1 MKRLLSLFTI
11 TLSLLLTLPS
21 RAAAASFPD
30 LADHW
35 AAAEVVQAVQA
46 GFVNGYPDGTFRP
59 DETISRAEFVKMLT
73 AGTGLSPNTETA
85 RAVVQAAAPYL
96 PGGTAMGLSDLTGHW
111 LYQQGWLEPAVAFG
125 LVVPGD
131 YEHGIFH
138 PDKPIT
144 RQEIAVMTV
153 RARGLVRTAVETPAG
168 DLGFSDQAQLPAWV
182 RGYVAQAVKAGILR
196 GYPDGTFGGS
206 QPASR
211 AEAVVM
217 IQRTIADMDQGADP
231 SIQVLV
237 KVAPDREPVPV
248 PLATPARFIDGR
260 VYVPARSVF
269 RTLAQLEA
277 EQKAP
282 GSSSQVPLA
291 VYSWNPNL
299 QEFRRHLTFAAG
311 STSASL
317 PLTVGALERQLAA
330 PARMAYGELL
340 LPLRLTTPDDSPFY
354 EVGRVYWEPET
365 RRVVIYAAQSYGG

>member
-1 MKRLLSLFTI
+1 MKRLLPLLTL
-11 TLSLLLTLPS
+11 TLSLLLALPS
-21 RAAAASFPD
+21 AADAAPFSD
-30 LADHW
+30 LAGHW
-35 AAAEVVQAVQA
+35 AAPEVAQAVQG

-73 AGTGLSPNTETA
+73 AAIGLSPNTETA
-85 RAVVQAAAPYL
+85 RAVIQAAASYL
-96 PGGTAMGLSDLTGHW
+96 PEGPTRGLVDLSGHW
-111 LYQQGWLEPAVAFG
+111 LYQQGWLDPAVAFG

-138 PDKPIT
+138 PDNPIT

-153 RARGLVRTAVETPAG
+153 RARGLVRAAVETPAG

-182 RGYVAQAVKAGILR
+182 RSYVAQAVKAGILR

-206 QPASR
+206 QPATR

-217 IQRTIADMDQGADP
+217 IQRTTADMAQGADP

-237 KVAPDREPVPV
+237 KVAPDQEPVPV

-269 RTLAQLEA
+269 RTLAQLQA
-277 EQKAP
+277 EQQAP
-282 GSSSQVPLA
+282 GSGSQVPL
-291 VYSWNPNL
+291 VVHSWNPTL
-299 QEFRRHLTFAAG
+299 QEFRQHLLFAAG
-311 STSASL
+311 SSSATL
-317 PLTVGALERQLAA
+317 PLQVGALERQLTA

-365 RRVVIYAAQSYGG
+365 RRVVIFAAKPYGG

>member
-1 MKRLLSLFTI
+1 MKRLLSLLTL
-11 TLSLLLTLPS
+11 TLSLVLTLPTS
-21 RAAAASFPD
+21 AAAAPFPD

-35 AAAEVVQAVQA
+35 AASEVAQAVQA

-73 AGTGLSPNTETA
+73 AANGLSPGTETA

-96 PGGTAMGLSDLTGHW
+96 PEGPTRGLIDLAGHW
-111 LYQQGWLEPAVAFG
+111 LYQQGWLDPAVAFG
-125 LVVPGD
+125 LVVPND
-131 YEHGIFH
+131 YEHGEFH
-138 PDKPIT
+138 PDSPIT

-168 DLGFSDQAQLPAWV
+168 DLGFTDQAQLPAWV

-196 GYPDGTFGGS
+196 GYPDGSFGGS
-206 QPASR
+206 RPATR

-217 IQRTIADMDQGADP
+217 IQRTIQDMSLGADP

-237 KVAPDREPVPV
+237 KVAPDQEPVPV
-248 PLATPARFIDGR
+248 PLATPVRLIDGR

-277 EQKAP
+277 ERKTP
-282 GSSSQVPLA
+282 GSGSQVPL
-291 VYSWNPNL
+291 VVHSWNPTL

-311 STSASL
+311 STSAAL
-317 PLTVGALERQLAA
+317 PLQVGALERQLTA

-340 LPLRLTTPDDSPFY
+340 LPVRLTTPDDSPFY
-354 EVGRVYWEPET
+354 EVGRVYWEPEN
-365 RRVVIYAAQSYGG
+365 RRVIIYAAKSYGS